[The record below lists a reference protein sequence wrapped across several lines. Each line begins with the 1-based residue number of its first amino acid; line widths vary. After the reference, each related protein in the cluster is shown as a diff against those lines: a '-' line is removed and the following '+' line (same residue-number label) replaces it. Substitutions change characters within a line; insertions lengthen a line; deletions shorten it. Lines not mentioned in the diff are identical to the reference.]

1 MKYKGKSVTAV
12 TNPVLAAGHG
22 MFVADLAHPGMCSLA
37 FLRSDRAHA
46 RIVSIDSSKALAEPG
61 VVAVITGEEIAAN
74 TKPVPGAADPAFYGG
89 KTVKSYA
96 LPSSRVRYVGEP
108 IAAIVAEDRYTA
120 NKARDLVEVSY
131 EDLPVVTIPRE
142 AIKPGSPLIEP
153 DWGDNI
159 MIHRD
164 FVRGD
169 VKAGLAGADGVI
181 KGSVTAHRYVAS
193 PIEPRAY
200 AANYEPFGDLLTVWS
215 STQNPHPLRVFL
227 AASLGM
233 GENQVRV
240 IQPHV
245 GGGFGEKVPPFPE
258 EIVIGY
264 AARSLRRPLKWI
276 EERTE
281 HFLAGGHAR
290 EISFDFEAGYKRHG
304 QVTTL
309 TVTMYADVGVA
320 STLVGWAMAYVAAYC
335 VPTAFKIPNC
345 HVELF
350 AVTTNKC
357 PWNGYRAFGKE
368 AASYFMDRVMDRV
381 ADATGIERAEVRMRN
396 FIRSDEFPYEQVSG
410 AVLDSGD
417 YSKAL
422 RRVVEL
428 AKVPDFRKEQAEA
441 RKKGRRIGLGIGFEL
456 TPEGAGLPNSPLLQ
470 AYDGATVRIAPSGDV
485 TVLTGVT
492 SPGCGNE
499 TGISQ
504 IVADTLG
511 VSMDKIRVI
520 QGDTDKCPYGSGNY
534 SSRSLIYG
542 GSAAQLAAQELHDK
556 MLKVA
561 SKVLEVSVEDLAAE
575 DNRIYVKGATSR
587 SMPFSDV
594 VNRIYQRTYMR
605 EAKEV
610 EPGLESTRYYR
621 IGNIHHEPE
630 IQGKLSPY
638 PTWPFAACISVVE
651 VDPDTGFVRVLR
663 FIAVHDVGT
672 VINPLMVDANMHGGV
687 AQGIGGA
694 LYENMLYDEAG
705 QLQTT
710 TFLDYTIPTAVEI
723 PNCLIEHQIT
733 PSPFTLLGAKGAGE
747 SGVTAP
753 LGAIAAAI
761 EDALPELKLALME
774 TPMTPER
781 VWRAIQEAHQGQS

>member
-22 MFVADLAHPGMCSLA
+22 MYVADLAIPGMCSLA
-37 FLRSDRAHA
+37 FLRSNHAHA
-46 RIVSIDSSKALAEPG
+46 RIVSIDTSKALAEPG

-74 TKPVPGAADPAFYGG
+74 TKPVPGAADPSYYGG

-96 LPSSRVRYVGEP
+96 LPTSRVRYVGEP
-108 IAAIVAEDRYTA
+108 IVAVVAEDRYTA
-120 NKARDLVEVSY
+120 NKARDLIEVTY
-131 EDLPVVTIPRE
+131 EELPVVSNPKE

-169 VKAGLAGADGVI
+169 VKAGLSSADGVV
-181 KGSVTAHRYVAS
+181 KGSVRAHRYVAS

-200 AANYEPFGDLLTVWS
+200 AANYEPFNDMLTVWS
-215 STQNPHPLRVFL
+215 STQNPHPLRLFI
-227 AASLGM
+227 AASLGI
-233 GENQVRV
+233 GENSVRV

-290 EISFDFEAGYKRHG
+290 EISFDFEAGYKKDGH
-304 QVTTL
+304 VTAL
-309 TVTMYADVGVA
+309 AVKMYADVGVA
-320 STLVGWAMAYVAAYC
+320 STLLGWAMAYVSAYC
-335 VPTAFKIPNC
+335 VPAAFKIPNC
-345 HVELF
+345 NVELF

-381 ADATGIERAEVRMRN
+381 ADATGIDRAEVRLKN
-396 FIRSDEFPYEQVSG
+396 FIPPDEFPFQQVSG
-410 AVLDSGD
+410 AMLDSGD

-422 RRVVEL
+422 RRVLEL
-428 AKVPDFRKEQAEA
+428 ASVPDFRKEQGEA
-441 RKKGRRIGLGIGFEL
+441 RKRGRRIGLGIGFEL

-499 TGISQ
+499 TGIAQ

-511 VSMDKIRVI
+511 VSMDKIRVV

-556 MLKVA
+556 MFKVA
-561 SKVLEVSVEDLAAE
+561 SKVLEVSVDDLAAE

-587 SMPFSDV
+587 SLPFSDV

-630 IQGKLSPY
+630 MQGNLSPY

-651 VDPDTGFVRVLR
+651 VDPETGFVKVLR

-694 LYENMLYDEAG
+694 LYENMVYDEGG

-723 PNCLIEHQIT
+723 PNCVIEHQIT

-761 EDALPELKLALME
+761 EDALPEFKLALME
-774 TPMTPER
+774 TPMTPDR
-781 VWRAIQEAHQGQS
+781 VWRAIQESHQQ

>member
-1 MKYKGKSVTAV
+1 M
-12 TNPVLAAGHG
+12 
-22 MFVADLAHPGMCSLA
+22 
-37 FLRSDRAHA
+37 
-46 RIVSIDSSKALAEPG
+46 
-61 VVAVITGEEIAAN
+61 
-74 TKPVPGAADPAFYGG
+74 
-89 KTVKSYA
+89 
-96 LPSSRVRYVGEP
+96 
-108 IAAIVAEDRYTA
+108 
-120 NKARDLVEVSY
+120 
-131 EDLPVVTIPRE
+131 
-142 AIKPGSPLIEP
+142 
-153 DWGDNI
+153 
-159 MIHRD
+159 
-164 FVRGD
+164 
-169 VKAGLAGADGVI
+169 
-181 KGSVTAHRYVAS
+181 
-193 PIEPRAY
+193 
-200 AANYEPFGDLLTVWS
+200 
-215 STQNPHPLRVFL
+215 
-227 AASLGM
+227 
-233 GENQVRV
+233 
-240 IQPHV
+240 
-245 GGGFGEKVPPFPE
+245 
-258 EIVIGY
+258 
-264 AARSLRRPLKWI
+264 
-276 EERTE
+276 
-281 HFLAGGHAR
+281 
-290 EISFDFEAGYKRHG
+290 
-304 QVTTL
+304 
-309 TVTMYADVGVA
+309 
-320 STLVGWAMAYVAAYC
+320 
-335 VPTAFKIPNC
+335 
-345 HVELF
+345 
-350 AVTTNKC
+350 
-357 PWNGYRAFGKE
+357 
-368 AASYFMDRVMDRV
+368 
-381 ADATGIERAEVRMRN
+381 
-396 FIRSDEFPYEQVSG
+396 
-410 AVLDSGD
+410 
-417 YSKAL
+417 
-422 RRVVEL
+422 EL

-441 RKKGRRIGLGIGFEL
+441 RKQGRRIGLGIGFEL

-651 VDPDTGFVRVLR
+651 VDPDTGFVKVLR

-774 TPMTPER
+774 TPMTPDR